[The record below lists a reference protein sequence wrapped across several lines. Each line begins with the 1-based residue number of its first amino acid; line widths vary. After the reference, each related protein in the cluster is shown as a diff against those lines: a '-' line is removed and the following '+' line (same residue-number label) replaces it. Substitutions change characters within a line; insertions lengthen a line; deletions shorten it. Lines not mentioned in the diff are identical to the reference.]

1 MTTPKRSKLATK
13 APAKRA
19 EKLYER
25 TCAHCGRDFGKTG
38 VLPYNAC
45 IHWSDGVFS
54 VTCGQSCRNVLG
66 LKTHRVEN

>member
-13 APAKRA
+13 APTRQ
-19 EKLYER
+19 LYER

-45 IHWSDGVFS
+45 IHWEAGVFS
-54 VTCGQSCRNVLG
+54 LTCGQTCRNVLG